1 MDVPDSFHLRNKEQL
16 TTVRTAHLRDRLNRL
31 YDAVRG
37 NVTTISCWS
46 RFDYLWDLKE
56 LAVLEGRN
64 DVEIPEH
71 WLDELERAY
80 VQVGD
85 FSGRSH

>member
-1 MDVPDSFHLRNKEQL
+1 MDLPNAVSRSNMVTLPTNQ
-16 TTVRTAHLRDRLNRL
+16 LRDRLNRI

-37 NVTTISCWS
+37 NSKTLQAWG

-64 DVEIPEH
+64 NVQIPDA
-71 WLDELERAY
+71 WLEELER
-80 VQVGD
+80 VFVEIGD
-85 FSGRSH
+85 VPGRGH

>member
-1 MDVPDSFHLRNKEQL
+1 MDGKAPNLVTVPTNN
-16 TTVRTAHLRDRLNRL
+16 LRDRLNRL

-37 NVTTISCWS
+37 NPRTHTMWG

-64 DVEIPEH
+64 SVQIPDH
-71 WLDELERAY
+71 WLDELEKVY
-80 VQVGD
+80 VEIGD
-85 FSGRSH
+85 FSGRGH

>member
-1 MDVPDSFHLRNKEQL
+1 MEYRQDNLRSNMVSVPTDQ
-16 TTVRTAHLRDRLNRL
+16 LRDRLNRI

-37 NVTTISCWS
+37 NPRSYNTWG

-64 DVEIPEH
+64 CVQVPNL
-71 WLDELERAY
+71 WLEELERIF
-80 VQVGD
+80 VEMGD
-85 FSGRSH
+85 AGGRGH